1 MSIEETISIIV
12 KSHLAELEERLDEKL
27 SKLQTTNYPP
37 VIDIKTACELSTFGV
52 NRMYE
57 LCRQKEFP
65 AFKESGS
72 YKIITNGFLYWL
84 EKKQRRIANEQ
95 FTSN

>member
-1 MSIEETISIIV
+1 MATIEETISIIV
-12 KSHLAELEERLDEKL
+12 KSHLTELEERLNEKL
-27 SKLQTTNYPP
+27 SKIHTNNYPP

-57 LCRQKEFP
+57 LCKQKEFP

-72 YKIITNGFLYWL
+72 YKILTNGFIYWL
-84 EKKQRRIANEQ
+84 EKQAKENCE
-95 FTSN
+95 